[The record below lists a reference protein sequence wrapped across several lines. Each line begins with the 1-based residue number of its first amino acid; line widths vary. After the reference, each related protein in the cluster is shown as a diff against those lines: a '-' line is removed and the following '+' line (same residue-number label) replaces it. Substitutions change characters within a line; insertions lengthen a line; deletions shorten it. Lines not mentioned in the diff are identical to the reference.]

1 MKILLLAYFAP
12 PLLCP
17 ESMLLR
23 RVCQATAP
31 LGAEWHVLTVAPW
44 SSYGKKDY
52 SPSFGLES
60 LENPPQVH
68 RAISLECLQAPLER
82 FCLRRE
88 PFPDPRSGWLWL
100 GERKVLSLLRRH
112 SFDLMISRA
121 QPYTSHLLGLLVKK
135 RYPNL
140 PWVSYF
146 SDPWGDNPYV
156 AEPSPQ
162 VLAAEEEVLRKS
174 SQVVVVSDLMKDSLA
189 ARYPREARK
198 IEVIPHL
205 YDSSWL
211 GTEGREG
218 EAHERENLKPQTPLV
233 LTYAGNFYGKRS
245 PETLFRVLENRAGV
259 LRGRLTVRFVG
270 KMPPSLSE
278 RGKALSPLVEVL
290 GIRSYQE
297 TNQILRAS
305 QGLLLMDAPLE
316 KSVFLPSKLV
326 DYLALGKPLVAIT
339 PRQGAAWNALEKL
352 PQANLFDNADT
363 GGLGDFLEDLA
374 LGRRI
379 LQSGEPP
386 EEYMPSRVGA
396 LWMETMKRALENQK
410 NEKNHESHKKRKHLK
425 EES

>member
-1 MKILLLAYFAP
+1 MLEGESLVKILLLAYFAP

-23 RVCQATAP
+23 RVCLATAP
-31 LGAEWHVLTVAPW
+31 LGAEWYVCTVASW

-68 RAISLECLQAPLER
+68 RAISLECLQAPLEG
-82 FCLRRE
+82 FFLRRE

-100 GERKVLSLLRRH
+100 AERKVLSLLRRH

-156 AEPSPQ
+156 AEPSPK

-174 SQVVVVSDLMKDSLA
+174 SQVVVVSDLMRDSLA
-189 ARYPREARK
+189 ARYPREAQK
-198 IEVIPHL
+198 IGVIPHL
-205 YDSSWL
+205 YDPSWL
-211 GTEGREG
+211 NRISRELEPKEPIEQG
-218 EAHERENLKPQTPLV
+218 SHPLV

-245 PETLFRVLENRAGV
+245 PEALFRVLEDRAEAI
-259 LRGRLTVRFVG
+259 RGRLRVRFVG
-270 KMPPSLSE
+270 KMSSTFAE
-278 RGKALSPLVEVL
+278 RGKALFPLVEVL
-290 GIRSYQE
+290 GIKSYQE

-339 PRQGAAWNALEKL
+339 PRQGAAWQALEKL

-374 LGRRI
+374 LGRRM
-379 LQSGEPP
+379 LQSGDPPGVHALPGGGSLDGNHEEGSGKP
-386 EEYMPSRVGA
+386 EE
-396 LWMETMKRALENQK
+396 
-410 NEKNHESHKKRKHLK
+410 
-425 EES
+425 